1 MAVILQ
7 YSADGST
14 FTNLTTPAAISGDAE
29 DIDLDSYRSV
39 VSGNMIRTIIGYK
52 WQKIGISYNYL
63 SEDDA
68 AALMNTFR
76 EANNVY
82 IKVKSPVLSSSG
94 TTILKGYVSQ
104 LHFDWVQTG
113 AGEGG
118 WSISFNFVEG
128 VR

>member
-39 VSGNMIRTIIGYK
+39 VSGNIIRTIVGYK

-68 AALMNTFR
+68 AALMSIFR

-94 TTILKGYVSQ
+94 TTTLKGYVSQ
-104 LHFDWVQTG
+104 LHFD
-113 AGEGG
+113 
-118 WSISFNFVEG
+118 
-128 VR
+128 